1 VSGAPKEEDLRR
13 SVTDARV
20 ARLATVR
27 PDGRPHVVPICFA
40 LEGET
45 LYTAVDRKPKRSR
58 NLKRLANVRAHP
70 DVEVLVDHYED
81 DWEKLWWVRLHG
93 RGRVLE
99 AGLEHDHALALLVAK
114 YRQYRKQPPPGPV
127 LAIDLDGWRGWHA

>member
-1 VSGAPKEEDLRR
+1 VSGAPNEDLRR

-20 ARLATVR
+20 ARLATTD
-27 PDGRPHVVPICFA
+27 PSGRPHVVPICFA
-40 LEGET
+40 LDGET

-114 YRQYRKQPPPGPV
+114 YRQYREQPPPGPV
-127 LAIDLDGWRGWHA
+127 LAIDLDSWRGWHA